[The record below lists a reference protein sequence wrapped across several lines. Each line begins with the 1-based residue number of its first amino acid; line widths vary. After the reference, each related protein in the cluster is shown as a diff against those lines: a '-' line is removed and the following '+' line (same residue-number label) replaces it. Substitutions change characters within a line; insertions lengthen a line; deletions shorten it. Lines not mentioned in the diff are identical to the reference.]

1 LADRII
7 FGQQNPQRFGITHGL
22 ALTGIQSRSAQSL
35 IVQAQASHRCAV
47 FALIAMLAAFA
58 PAHAGIRLQADSLS
72 LPGATLKGVQASLT
86 PGADGRP
93 QLQLRAAHVSLPALG
108 WKDVALELSGVPV
121 RAGAHAWQVDGRL
134 ALSRAPGNALND
146 ANVSVAIDTDAGSL
160 DIHFNQRD
168 IALRVLMPLDQP
180 THLSVNLKGLPLTWL
195 QGVLANAWSGG
206 RVTAGTLQGDLAL
219 DIPAQGAQISGKI
232 ALAKGGFDS
241 AAGTLAGQQVGLRG
255 TFNLDTNPA
264 ETHFNFDGSLYGGQ
278 LLLGPLYAQL
288 PSHSAQ
294 LQLAATMDGRGIAID
309 SLHFDDGDAL
319 SLGGKLAFD
328 AKDNLASLDFRRFQA
343 RLPDAY
349 TRYGSSWLATLGWK
363 DLTTSGSLSG
373 SIAMSQGV
381 PQNFDMRAGN
391 VSISDGGGR
400 IALSGLNGELDWDAQ
415 APRPAN
421 SLSWQSLAFYKL
433 PLGAATL
440 RFKSDAGALSLGDPM
455 QLPVLGGTFSLQN
468 LTWRPA
474 AQQDRLNAAFAVSGI
489 DVPTLCK
496 LFGWPP
502 FPGTLGGAVP
512 GLHYSGDKIM
522 LEGGLSLHVFD
533 GFVDVTSLAL
543 EQPFGVAP
551 VLAADVDLK
560 QLDLAQL
567 TSVFDF
573 GSITGKLDGGIH
585 DLRMVNWQ
593 PVAFDAALHADSG
606 GRISQR
612 ALKSLTQVGGGGI
625 AAGLQGLA
633 LNLFKTF
640 GYSRIGLSCVLRAQ
654 VCTMGGVEPGS
665 DGSGYTIVEGSG
677 LPHISVIG
685 HQREV
690 DWPTLVDRLK
700 TATEGGGP
708 VVR

>member
-1 LADRII
+1 
-7 FGQQNPQRFGITHGL
+7 
-22 ALTGIQSRSAQSL
+22 
-35 IVQAQASHRCAV
+35 
-47 FALIAMLAAFA
+47 MLAVCGH
-58 PAHAGIRLQADSLS
+58 AHAGIRLQADSLS
-72 LPGATLKGVQASLT
+72 LPGANLKGVQASLA

-93 QLQLRAAHVSLPALG
+93 QLQLRAAHVSVPALG
-108 WKDVALELSGVPV
+108 WKDVAIELGGVPV
-121 RAGAHAWQVDGRL
+121 RAGTHAWQLDGRL
-134 ALSRAPGNALND
+134 SLSRAPGNALAD
-146 ANVSVAIDTDAGSL
+146 AKVSIAIDTDAGSL
-160 DIHFNQRD
+160 DIHFDQRD
-168 IALRVLMPLDQP
+168 TALRVLMPLDQP
-180 THLSVNLKGLPLTWL
+180 THLSVSLKGLPLTWL

-206 RVTAGTLQGDLAL
+206 RVTGGTLQGDLAL
-219 DIPAQGAQISGKI
+219 DMPAQGAQVSGKVSV
-232 ALAKGGFDS
+232 ANGGFDS
-241 AAGTLAGQQVGLRG
+241 TAGTLAGQQVGLRG
-255 TFNLDTNPA
+255 TFSLDTNPA
-264 ETHFNFDGSLYGGQ
+264 TTHFDFDGVLDGGQ
-278 LLLGPLYAQL
+278 MLLGPLYAQL
-288 PSHSAQ
+288 PSHAAQ
-294 LQLAATMDGRGIAID
+294 LQLAAKMDVHGIAIQ

-319 SLGGKLAFD
+319 SLGGTLAFD
-328 AKDNLASLDFRRFQA
+328 ARDNLTALDFPRFQA

-349 TRYGSSWLATLGWK
+349 ARYGNSWLATLGWK

-373 SIAMSQGV
+373 SIAMTQGV
-381 PQNFDMRAGN
+381 PKNFDVHASN
-391 VSISDGGGR
+391 VSISDDGGR

-415 APRPAN
+415 ASRPAS
-421 SLSWQSLAFYKL
+421 SLSWQSLAFYEL
-433 PLGAATL
+433 PFGAATL
-440 RFKSDAGALSLGDPM
+440 HFSSDAGALSLADPV
-455 QLPVLGGTFSLQN
+455 QLSLLGGTFSLQN
-468 LTWRPA
+468 VTWRPA
-474 AQQDRLNAAFAVSGI
+474 AQQQDRLNAAFAVAGI

-496 LFGWPP
+496 LFGWPQ

-512 GLHYSGDKIM
+512 ALRYSGDKIM
-522 LEGGLSLHVFD
+522 LDGGLSLHVFD

-551 VLAADVDLK
+551 VLAADIDLK

-573 GSITGKLDGGIH
+573 GSITGELDGSIH

-640 GYSRIGLSCVLRAQ
+640 GYSRIGLSCALRAQ
-654 VCTMGGVEPGS
+654 VCTMGGVEPNP
-665 DGSGYTIVEGSG
+665 DGAGYTIVEGSG

-700 TATEGGGP
+700 AATENGGP

>member
-1 LADRII
+1 MA
-7 FGQQNPQRFGITHGL
+7 
-22 ALTGIQSRSAQSL
+22 SL
-35 IVQAQASHRCAV
+35 ASHRFLL
-47 FALIAMLAAFA
+47 FALLATMACA
-58 PAHAGIRLQADSLS
+58 PVQAGIRLQADSLA
-72 LPGATLKGVQASLT
+72 LPGAALKGVQASLA
-86 PGADGRP
+86 PGPDGRP
-93 QLQLRAAHVSLPALG
+93 RLQLRAAHVSLPALG
-108 WKDVALELSGVPV
+108 WDDVALDLSGVPM
-121 RAGAHAWQVDGRL
+121 RAGANAWQLDGQL
-134 ALSRAPGNALND
+134 AVSRAPGNALS
-146 ANVSVAIDTDAGSL
+146 AAKVSVAIDTDAGSL
-160 DIHFNQRD
+160 DIHFDQRD
-168 IALRVLMPLDQP
+168 TALRVLMPLDQP
-180 THLSVNLKGLPLTWL
+180 THLSVSLKGLPLVWL

-219 DIPAQGAQISGKI
+219 DMPAQGAQISGKVAI
-232 ALAKGGFDS
+232 ADGGFDS
-241 AAGTLAGQQVGLRG
+241 RAGTLAGQQIGLRG
-255 TFNLDTNPA
+255 TFSLDTNPA
-264 ETHFNFDGSLYGGQ
+264 QAGFNFDGALDGGQ
-278 LLLGPLYAQL
+278 MLLGPLYAQL

-294 LQLAATMDGRGIAID
+294 LQLAGRVDAQGIAID

-328 AKDNLASLDFRRFQA
+328 AKDNLTELDFQRFQA

-349 TRYGSSWLATLGWK
+349 TRYGSAWLATLGWK
-363 DLTTSGSLSG
+363 DLATTGSLSG
-373 SIAMSQGV
+373 SIALAKGV
-381 PQNFDMRAGN
+381 PSSFDMRASN
-391 VSISDGGGR
+391 VSISDADGR

-415 APRPAN
+415 GSRPA
-421 SLSWQSLAFYKL
+421 STLSWQSLAFYKL
-433 PLGAATL
+433 PFGAATL
-440 RFKSDAGALSLGDPM
+440 HFRSDAGALGLTGPA
-455 QLPVLGGTFSLQN
+455 QLALLGGTFSLQG
-468 LTWRPA
+468 LAWRPA
-474 AQQDRLNAAFAVSGI
+474 ADKQDRLNAAFAVSDI
-489 DVPTLCK
+489 DVPSLCK
-496 LFGWPP
+496 LFGWPQ

-512 GLHYSGDKIM
+512 ALRYSGDRI
-522 LEGGLSLHVFD
+522 LLDGGLSLHVFD

-551 VLAADVDLK
+551 VLAADIDLR

-573 GSITGKLDGGIH
+573 GSITGKLDGAIH
-585 DLRMVNWQ
+585 DLKLVNWQ

-654 VCTMGGVEPGS
+654 VCTMGGVAPSS

-685 HQREV
+685 HERQV
-690 DWPTLVDRLK
+690 DWPTLVERLK
-700 TATEGGGP
+700 TATAGGGP

>member
-1 LADRII
+1 MA
-7 FGQQNPQRFGITHGL
+7 
-22 ALTGIQSRSAQSL
+22 SL
-35 IVQAQASHRCAV
+35 ASHRFLL
-47 FALIAMLAAFA
+47 FALLATMACA
-58 PAHAGIRLQADSLS
+58 PVQAGIRLQADSLA
-72 LPGATLKGVQASLT
+72 LPGAALKGVQASLA
-86 PGADGRP
+86 PGPDGRP
-93 QLQLRAAHVSLPALG
+93 RLQLRAAHVSLPALG
-108 WKDVALELSGVPV
+108 WDDVALDLSGVPM
-121 RAGAHAWQVDGRL
+121 RAGANAWQLDGQL
-134 ALSRAPGNALND
+134 AVSRAPGNALS
-146 ANVSVAIDTDAGSL
+146 AAKVSVAIDTDAGSL
-160 DIHFNQRD
+160 DIHFDQRD
-168 IALRVLMPLDQP
+168 TALRVLMPLDQP
-180 THLSVNLKGLPLTWL
+180 THLSVSLKGLPLVWL

-219 DIPAQGAQISGKI
+219 DMPAQGAQISGKVAI
-232 ALAKGGFDS
+232 ADGGFDS
-241 AAGTLAGQQVGLRG
+241 RAGTLAGQQIGLRG
-255 TFNLDTNPA
+255 TFSLDTNPA
-264 ETHFNFDGSLYGGQ
+264 QAGFNFDGALDGGQ
-278 LLLGPLYAQL
+278 MLLGPLYAQL

-294 LQLAATMDGRGIAID
+294 LQLAGRVDAQGIAID

-328 AKDNLASLDFRRFQA
+328 AKDNLTELDFQRFQA

-349 TRYGSSWLATLGWK
+349 TRYGSAWLATLGWK
-363 DLTTSGSLSG
+363 DLATTGSLSG
-373 SIAMSQGV
+373 SIALAKGV
-381 PQNFDMRAGN
+381 PSSFDMRASN
-391 VSISDGGGR
+391 VSISDADGR

-415 APRPAN
+415 GSRPA
-421 SLSWQSLAFYKL
+421 STLSWQSLAFYKL
-433 PLGAATL
+433 PFGAATL
-440 RFKSDAGALSLGDPM
+440 HFRSDAGALGLTGPA
-455 QLPVLGGTFSLQN
+455 QLALLGGTFSLQG
-468 LTWRPA
+468 LAWRPA
-474 AQQDRLNAAFAVSGI
+474 ADKQDRLNAAFAVSDI
-489 DVPTLCK
+489 DVPSLCK
-496 LFGWPP
+496 LFGWPQ

-512 GLHYSGDKIM
+512 ALRYSGDRI
-522 LEGGLSLHVFD
+522 LLDGGLSLHVFD

-551 VLAADVDLK
+551 VLAADIDLR

-573 GSITGKLDGGIH
+573 GSITGKLDGAIH
-585 DLRMVNWQ
+585 DLKLVDWQ

-654 VCTMGGVEPGS
+654 VCTMGGVAPSS

-685 HQREV
+685 HERQV
-690 DWPTLVDRLK
+690 DWPTLVERLK
-700 TATEGGGP
+700 TATAGGGP

>member
-1 LADRII
+1 M
-7 FGQQNPQRFGITHGL
+7 QP
-22 ALTGIQSRSAQSL
+22 
-35 IVQAQASHRCAV
+35 QASHRCVV
-47 FALIAMLAAFA
+47 FALIAMLAVFA
-58 PAHAGIRLQADSLS
+58 PAHAGIRLQADFLGV
-72 LPGATLKGVQASLT
+72 PGATLKDLQASLA

-108 WKDVALELSGVPV
+108 WKDVALDLSGVPV
-121 RAGAHAWQVDGRL
+121 RAGTHAWQLDGQL
-134 ALSRAPGNALND
+134 AVSRAPGNAL
-146 ANVSVAIDTDAGSL
+146 ANAKVSVAIDTDAGSL
-160 DIHFNQRD
+160 DIHFDQRD
-168 IALRVLMPLDQP
+168 TALRVLMPLDQP
-180 THLSVNLKGLPLTWL
+180 THLSVSLKGLPLAWL
-195 QGVLANAWSGG
+195 QGVLASAWSGG

-219 DIPAQGAQISGKI
+219 DLPAQGAQISGKVAI
-232 ALAKGGFDS
+232 ENGGFDS

-255 TFNLDTNPA
+255 TFSLDTAPA
-264 ETHFNFDGSLYGGQ
+264 QTHFNFDGSLDGGQ
-278 LLLGPLYAQL
+278 MLLGPLYAQL

-294 LQLAATMDGRGIAID
+294 LQLAATVDARGIAID
-309 SLHFDDGDAL
+309 NLHFDDGDAL

-328 AKDNLASLDFRRFQA
+328 AKDNLTSLDFRRFQA

-373 SIAMSQGV
+373 SVAMTQGV
-381 PQNFDMRAGN
+381 PQQFDMHASN
-391 VSISDGGGR
+391 VSINDGGGR
-400 IALSGLNGELDWDAQ
+400 IALNGLNGELDWDAQ
-415 APRPAN
+415 APRPAS

-433 PLGAATL
+433 PFGAATL
-440 RFKSDAGALSLGDPM
+440 HFKSDAGALALMDPV
-455 QLPVLGGTFSLQN
+455 QLTLLGGTFSLQN
-468 LTWRPA
+468 VSWRPA
-474 AQQDRLNAAFAVSGI
+474 AQQDRLNAAFAVANI
-489 DVPTLCK
+489 DVPSLCK
-496 LFGWPP
+496 LFGWPQ

-512 GLHYSGDKIM
+512 GLRYSGDKIM

-551 VLAADVDLK
+551 VLAADIDLK
-560 QLDLAQL
+560 QLDLGQL

-573 GSITGKLDGGIH
+573 GSITGKLDGSIH

-654 VCTMGGVEPGS
+654 VCTMGGVEPS
-665 DGSGYTIVEGSG
+665 PDGSGYTIVEGSG

>member
-1 LADRII
+1 MA
-7 FGQQNPQRFGITHGL
+7 
-22 ALTGIQSRSAQSL
+22 SL
-35 IVQAQASHRCAV
+35 ASHRFLL
-47 FALIAMLAAFA
+47 FALLATMACA
-58 PAHAGIRLQADSLS
+58 PVQAGIRLQADSLA
-72 LPGATLKGVQASLT
+72 LPGAALKGVQASLA
-86 PGADGRP
+86 PGPDGRP
-93 QLQLRAAHVSLPALG
+93 RLQLRAAHVSLPALG
-108 WKDVALELSGVPV
+108 WDDVALDLSGVPM
-121 RAGAHAWQVDGRL
+121 RAGANAWQLDGQL
-134 ALSRAPGNALND
+134 AVSRAPGNALS
-146 ANVSVAIDTDAGSL
+146 AAKVSVAIDTDAGSL
-160 DIHFNQRD
+160 DIHFDQRD
-168 IALRVLMPLDQP
+168 TALRVLMPLDQP
-180 THLSVNLKGLPLTWL
+180 THLSVSLKGLPLVWL

-219 DIPAQGAQISGKI
+219 DMPAQGAQISGKVAI
-232 ALAKGGFDS
+232 ADGGFDS
-241 AAGTLAGQQVGLRG
+241 RAGTLAGQQIGLRG
-255 TFNLDTNPA
+255 TFSLDTNPA
-264 ETHFNFDGSLYGGQ
+264 QAGFNFDGALDGGQ
-278 LLLGPLYAQL
+278 MLLGPLYAQL

-294 LQLAATMDGRGIAID
+294 LQLAGRVDAQGIAID

-328 AKDNLASLDFRRFQA
+328 AKDNLTELDFQRFQA

-349 TRYGSSWLATLGWK
+349 TRYGSAWLATLGWK
-363 DLTTSGSLSG
+363 DLATTGSLSG
-373 SIAMSQGV
+373 SIALAKGV
-381 PQNFDMRAGN
+381 PSSFDMRASN
-391 VSISDGGGR
+391 VSISDADGR

-415 APRPAN
+415 GSRPA
-421 SLSWQSLAFYKL
+421 STLSWQSLAFYKL
-433 PLGAATL
+433 PFGAATL
-440 RFKSDAGALSLGDPM
+440 HFRSDAGALGLTGPA
-455 QLPVLGGTFSLQN
+455 QLALLGGTFSLQG
-468 LTWRPA
+468 LAWRPA
-474 AQQDRLNAAFAVSGI
+474 ADKQDRLNAAFAVSDI
-489 DVPTLCK
+489 DVPSLCK
-496 LFGWPP
+496 LFGWPQ

-512 GLHYSGDKIM
+512 ALRYSGDRF
-522 LEGGLSLHVFD
+522 LLDGGLSLHVFD

-551 VLAADVDLK
+551 VLAADIDLR

-573 GSITGKLDGGIH
+573 GSITGKLDGAIH
-585 DLRMVNWQ
+585 DLKLVNWQ

-654 VCTMGGVEPGS
+654 VCTMGGVAPSS

-685 HQREV
+685 HERQV
-690 DWPTLVDRLK
+690 DWPTLVERLK
-700 TATEGGGP
+700 TATAGGGP